1 MAALR
6 LFRVKEWDGVIR
18 RKLDLATR
26 VYDMLYRDISTKRTE
41 LLELIIIILIAIE
54 ILLFIFD

>member
-6 LFRVKEWDGVIR
+6 LFRVKEWDAVIR

-26 VYDMLYRDISTKRTE
+26 VYDMLYRDIATKRTE
-41 LLELIIIILIAIE
+41 LLELVIIILIAVE
-54 ILLFIFD
+54 IVLFIFQ